1 MSELQRSSLEEIREK
16 FEPIRGIFDT
26 PLKRKR
32 VLEIES
38 ESNTDIHFWNDRKK
52 SSALL
57 KEKKNIEDG
66 ILSCESLLK
75 KFEDILVA
83 IEFGEEGDEQ
93 SIKEADTGIEELAK
107 EVQILET
114 RRLLSGETD
123 RNSAIVTIN
132 AGAGGTEACD
142 WAMMIMR
149 MILRFADRKGFKA
162 EVVDELE
169 GDGAGIKNATITLDG
184 EYVYGLLKSE
194 NGVHRLVRISP
205 YDSNARRH
213 TSFCSVF
220 VSPVIDDDINVEL
233 KESDLKIDTYRAG
246 GAGGQHVNRTDS
258 AVRMTHLPTGIVVQ
272 SQQQRSQIQNRET
285 CIKLLKA
292 KLYELELNKRQAESK
307 AIEDAKMEN
316 AFGSQIRSYVLHPYK
331 LVKDVRTLAQ
341 SSDPSVVLDGD
352 IEEFCVEYLRQLA
365 AGQFKGKGGGNDD
378 FDS

>member
-1 MSELQRSSLEEIREK
+1 MNP
-16 FEPIRGIFDT
+16 FGGIFDT

-32 VLEIES
+32 ILEIEA
-38 ESNTDIHFWNDRKK
+38 ESNSDPSFWNDRRK

-57 KEKKNIEDG
+57 KEKKNIEEG
-66 ILSCESLLK
+66 ISSCENLVK
-75 KFEDILVA
+75 KLEDTLVA

-93 SIKEADTGIEELAK
+93 SAKEADTCITELTK
-107 EVQILET
+107 EINVLET

-123 RNSAIVTIN
+123 RNSAIITIN

-142 WAMMIMR
+142 WAQMIARMM
-149 MILRFADRKGFKA
+149 LRFCDRKGFKS

-169 GDGAGIKNATITLDG
+169 GDGAGIKNATITVDG
-184 EYVYGLLKSE
+184 EYAYGLLKSE

-213 TSFCSVF
+213 TSFCSVY
-220 VSPVIDDDINVEL
+220 VSPVIDDDINIEI
-233 KESDLKIDTYRAG
+233 KESDLKVDTYRAG

-258 AVRMTHLPTGIVVQ
+258 AVRMTHMPTGIIVQ

-292 KLYELELNKRQAESK
+292 KLYEIEISKRQAESK
-307 AIEDAKMEN
+307 AIEDAKMDN

-341 SSDPSVVLDGD
+341 SSDPNIVLDGD
-352 IEEFCVEYLRQLA
+352 IENFCIEYLRQMA
-365 AGQFKGKGGGNDD
+365 AGQFKGKGGSSDD
-378 FDS
+378 LD

>member
-1 MSELQRSSLEEIREK
+1 MSELQRTLLGEIREK

-32 VLEIES
+32 ILEIES
-38 ESNTDIHFWNDRKK
+38 EINSDPNFWNDRRK
-52 SSALL
+52 SSTIL

-66 ILSCESLLK
+66 ITSCESLVK
-75 KFEDILVA
+75 KFEDTLVA
-83 IEFGEEGDEQ
+83 IEFGEEGDDQ
-93 SIKEADTGIEELAK
+93 SNKEAEQTIQELSN
-107 EVQILET
+107 EVGNLET
-114 RRLLSGETD
+114 KRLLSGETD
-123 RNSAIVTIN
+123 RNSAILTIN

-142 WAMMIMR
+142 WAQMITRMM
-149 MILRFADRKGFKA
+149 LRFCDRKGFKA

-169 GDGAGIKNATITLDG
+169 GDGAGLKNATITIDG
-184 EYVYGLLKSE
+184 EFAYGLLKSE

-205 YDSNARRH
+205 FDSNARRH

-220 VSPVIDDDINVEL
+220 VSPVIDDDIQIDIKDSE
-233 KESDLKIDTYRAG
+233 LKIDTYRAG

-292 KLYELELNKRQAESK
+292 KLYELEINKRQAESK
-307 AIEDAKMEN
+307 AIEDSKMDN
-316 AFGSQIRSYVLHPYK
+316 TFGSQIRSYVLHPYK

-341 SSDPSVVLDGD
+341 SSDPNVVLDGD
-352 IEEFCVEYLRQLA
+352 IEDFCLEYLRQIA
-365 AGQFKGKGGGNDD
+365 AGQFKGKGGTSDD
-378 FDS
+378 LD

>member
-1 MSELQRSSLEEIREK
+1 MNL
-16 FEPIRGIFDT
+16 FGGIFDT

-32 VLEIES
+32 ILEIEA
-38 ESNTDIHFWNDRKK
+38 ESNSDPNFWNDRRK

-66 ILSCESLLK
+66 VISCESLLK
-75 KFEDILVA
+75 KFEDTLVA

-93 SIKEADTGIEELAK
+93 SNKEADGSISELTQD
-107 EVQILET
+107 VNLLET
-114 RRLLSGETD
+114 KRLLSGETD
-123 RNSAIVTIN
+123 KNSAIITIN

-142 WAMMIMR
+142 WAQMITRMM
-149 MILRFADRKGFKA
+149 LRFCDRKGFKA

-169 GDGAGIKNATITLDG
+169 GEGAGLKNATITVDG
-184 EYVYGLLKSE
+184 EYAYGLLKSE

-205 YDSNARRH
+205 FDSNARRH

-220 VSPVIDDDINVEL
+220 VSPVIDDDINIEI

-258 AVRMTHLPTGIVVQ
+258 AVRMTHMPTGFVVQ

-285 CIKLLKA
+285 CLKLLKA
-292 KLYELELNKRQAESK
+292 KLYELEISKRQAESK
-307 AIEDAKMEN
+307 AIEDAKMDN

-341 SSDPSVVLDGD
+341 SSDPNVILDGD
-352 IEEFCVEYLRQLA
+352 IESFCLEYLRQTA
-365 AGQFKGKGGGNDD
+365 AGQFKGKGGSVDD
-378 FDS
+378 LD

>member
-1 MSELQRSSLEEIREK
+1 MKSAKSLNL
-16 FEPIRGIFDT
+16 FGGIFDT

-32 VLEIES
+32 ILEIES
-38 ESNTDIHFWNDRKK
+38 EINSDPNFWNDRRK
-52 SSALL
+52 SSTIL

-66 ILSCESLLK
+66 ITSCESLVK
-75 KFEDILVA
+75 KFEDTLVA
-83 IEFGEEGDEQ
+83 IEFGEEGDDQ
-93 SIKEADTGIEELAK
+93 SNKEAEQTIQELSN
-107 EVQILET
+107 EVGNLET
-114 RRLLSGETD
+114 KRLLSGETD
-123 RNSAIVTIN
+123 RNSAILTIN

-142 WAMMIMR
+142 WAQMITRMM
-149 MILRFADRKGFKA
+149 LRFCDRKGFKA

-169 GDGAGIKNATITLDG
+169 GDGAGLKNATITIDG
-184 EYVYGLLKSE
+184 EFAYGLLKSE

-205 YDSNARRH
+205 FDSNARRH

-220 VSPVIDDDINVEL
+220 VSPVIDDDIQIDIKDSE
-233 KESDLKIDTYRAG
+233 LKIDTYRAG

-292 KLYELELNKRQAESK
+292 KLYELEINKRQAESK
-307 AIEDAKMEN
+307 AIEDSKMDN

-341 SSDPSVVLDGD
+341 SSDPNVVLDGD
-352 IEEFCVEYLRQLA
+352 IEDFCLEYLRQIA
-365 AGQFKGKGGGNDD
+365 AGQFKGKGGTSDD
-378 FDS
+378 LD